1 MYRSHTKDMWIDLF
15 CICPWVWD
23 WLHNTKL
30 KLSGKDYDIK
40 IPLGTQAH
48 ILLPSAFKWPS
59 NCLAWRF
66 DTNIEMSILLTCSA
80 WGQRGMITKPLRT
93 TQELLLYRLEFCRE
107 TWIQNAEHIQT
118 QLKNSPLRSV
128 PTMGASNAVDVL
140 PSQFF
145 LLLEPVINTLGHS
158 HFTNKQ
164 NLN

>member
-1 MYRSHTKDMWIDLF
+1 
-15 CICPWVWD
+15 
-23 WLHNTKL
+23 
-30 KLSGKDYDIK
+30 
-40 IPLGTQAH
+40 
-48 ILLPSAFKWPS
+48 
-59 NCLAWRF
+59 
-66 DTNIEMSILLTCSA
+66 
-80 WGQRGMITKPLRT
+80 MITKPLRT
-93 TQELLLYRLEFCRE
+93 TQALLLYRLEFCRE

>member
-15 CICPWVWD
+15 CICPWVWN

>member
-30 KLSGKDYDIK
+30 KLSGKDYDVK

-48 ILLPSAFKWPS
+48 ILLPSAFKWLS
-59 NCLAWRF
+59 NCLVWRF
-66 DTNIEMSILLTCSA
+66 DTNIEIYIPLICSA
-80 WGQRGMITKPLRT
+80 WVERGMITKPPHM
-93 TQELLLYRLEFCRE
+93 TQALLLYRLKFCHE
-107 TWIQNAEHIQT
+107 TWIQNAEHIQS
-118 QLKNSPLRSV
+118 QLKSSLRSV
-128 PTMGASNAVDVL
+128 PTMDAYNAVDVL

-164 NLN
+164 NPS

>member
-40 IPLGTQAH
+40 IPLGTQAR

-66 DTNIEMSILLTCSA
+66 DTNIEMYILLTCSA
-80 WGQRGMITKPLRT
+80 CGQRGMITKPLRT
-93 TQELLLYRLEFCRE
+93 TQALLLYRLEFCRE

-164 NLN
+164 NLS

>member
-1 MYRSHTKDMWIDLF
+1 MYRSHTKDMWLVLYL
-15 CICPWVWD
+15 PLSMGLV
-23 WLHNTKL
+23 HNTKL

-93 TQELLLYRLEFCRE
+93 TQALLLYRLEFCRE

>member
-1 MYRSHTKDMWIDLF
+1 
-15 CICPWVWD
+15 
-23 WLHNTKL
+23 
-30 KLSGKDYDIK
+30 
-40 IPLGTQAH
+40 
-48 ILLPSAFKWPS
+48 
-59 NCLAWRF
+59 
-66 DTNIEMSILLTCSA
+66 MSILLTCSA

-93 TQELLLYRLEFCRE
+93 TQALLLYRLEFCRE

-118 QLKNSPLRSV
+118 QLKNSPLHSV

>member
-1 MYRSHTKDMWIDLF
+1 
-15 CICPWVWD
+15 
-23 WLHNTKL
+23 
-30 KLSGKDYDIK
+30 
-40 IPLGTQAH
+40 
-48 ILLPSAFKWPS
+48 
-59 NCLAWRF
+59 
-66 DTNIEMSILLTCSA
+66 MSILLTCSA
-80 WGQRGMITKPLRT
+80 WGQRGMITKPLRM
-93 TQELLLYRLEFCRE
+93 TQALLLYRLEFCRE